1 MHTRDDAVALLHELT
16 KSDSLRKHGLAVE
29 ASMRAFA
36 RRLGG
41 DEETWGIVGLLH
53 DFDYEAH
60 PTIDEHPFVGAQIL
74 KERGWSQEII
84 DGVLAHA
91 PYSGV
96 SRDTPL
102 KQSIFAV
109 DELSGFVMACA
120 LVYGRSFE
128 NLDPS
133 RIRKKLKDKSFARQV
148 NRDDIRVGLDEIGG
162 DPDEH
167 IQYVIDALKGV
178 APELGLST
186 EPT

>member
-1 MHTRDDAVALLHELT
+1 MHTRDDAVALFYELT
-16 KSDSLRKHGLAVE
+16 MSDSLRKHGLAVE

-36 RRLGG
+36 RKLGVTKRPG
-41 DEETWGIVGLLH
+41 ESWVSSH

-96 SRDTPL
+96 ARDTPL

-120 LVYGRSFE
+120 LVYGRSFG

-133 RIRKKLKDKSFARQV
+133 RSAKS
-148 NRDDIRVGLDEIGG
+148 
-162 DPDEH
+162 
-167 IQYVIDALKGV
+167 
-178 APELGLST
+178 
-186 EPT
+186 